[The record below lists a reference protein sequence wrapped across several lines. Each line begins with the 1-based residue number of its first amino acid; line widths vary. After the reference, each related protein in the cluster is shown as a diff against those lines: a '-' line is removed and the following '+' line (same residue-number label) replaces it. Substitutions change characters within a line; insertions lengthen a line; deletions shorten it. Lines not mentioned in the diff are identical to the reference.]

1 MEIVRSLDLNFIKD
15 DIWSLID
22 FPGNKTTIRT
32 MYHYQDTTVYLI
44 KKNHK
49 LQAELLD
56 IR

>member
-15 DIWSLID
+15 DIWPLID